1 MSIKTSIKTSV
12 VTVQMGGKRQRSV
25 RKRQTAGECLMGKWN
40 GAAVTGYEPQVSFG
54 DYKKRLCVLSISRR
68 RYAHI
73 QHVLDCAEFCLTSA
87 ATFSPPL
94 PVQ

>member
-54 DYKKRLCVLSISRR
+54 DYKKRLCVLSSSRR
-68 RYAHI
+68 RYEYANTRCI
-73 QHVLDCAEFCLTSA
+73 GLRWVLLDKRSN
-87 ATFSPPL
+87 
-94 PVQ
+94 V